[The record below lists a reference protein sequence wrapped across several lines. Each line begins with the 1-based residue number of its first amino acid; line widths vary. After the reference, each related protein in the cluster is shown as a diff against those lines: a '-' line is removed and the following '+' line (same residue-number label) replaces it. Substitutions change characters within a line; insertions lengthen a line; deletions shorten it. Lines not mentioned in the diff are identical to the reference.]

1 MVQKTGH
8 KINRRLPIQCGYISA
23 LNDCLLCYSGVYT
36 VVDTSFHLFFVST
49 VDGVIHS
56 SVLLPLNSVR
66 WTDTGVTIISDIE
79 ENFTKL

>member
-1 MVQKTGH
+1 MVHKTGH
-8 KINRRLPIQCGYISA
+8 KINKRLPVRGGYIA
-23 LNDCLLCYSGVYT
+23 TTNDCLLYYSGVYT

-56 SVLLPLNSVR
+56 SVLLPLDSVR
-66 WTDTGVTIISDIE
+66 WTDTGVTIVSDIE

>member
-8 KINRRLPIQCGYISA
+8 KINKRLPICGGYIA
-23 LNDCLLCYSGVYT
+23 TTNDCLLYYSGVYT

-56 SVLLPLNSVR
+56 SVLLPLDSVR
-66 WTDTGVTIISDIE
+66 LTDTGVTIISDIE

>member
-8 KINRRLPIQCGYISA
+8 KINKRLPIQGGYISA
-23 LNDCLLCYSGVYT
+23 LNDCLLYYSGVYT

-49 VDGVIHS
+49 VEGVIHS
-56 SVLLPLNSVR
+56 SVLLPLDSVR
-66 WTDTGVTIISDIE
+66 WTDTGVTIVSDIE